1 MLLPAPEGDLD
12 GSSVD
17 SVGPGAYVLRI
28 DLVPRAWQLRAPVLP
43 AVKRGLLAG
52 IPVGAAMLLD
62 LELDA
67 PASGAISTGALL
79 AGFVAFDAP
88 ARTRLVWQLLC
99 APAIGAAGALG
110 VLTGE
115 PGALAALTMAVF
127 ASTVGMSVAVS
138 RRLAIAGLNC
148 VLALLLGQGLSV
160 APAQAPDALLLGGAG
175 AALQALVS
183 AVAWTRDRAVEPIEL
198 AAGFSRARRA
208 IAANLNLGSKS
219 LRHALRWGTALGV
232 GVGVYHV
239 LDLGLHGYWVPL
251 TVLFVLRPE
260 PDETVERIAMRGMG
274 TLAGLAAATPLA
286 MLIGGLDVIEALAI
300 AITAG
305 LSFALLAIEYAL
317 FTAAITTFIILSA
330 HALGQAA
337 DQAAGQRALATL
349 IGLAIVAMA
358 VALWGGRRDAA

>member
-1 MLLPAPEGDLD
+1 
-12 GSSVD
+12 
-17 SVGPGAYVLRI
+17 
-28 DLVPRAWQLRAPVLP
+28 VLP

-52 IPVGAAMLLD
+52 IPVGVAMLLD

-79 AGFVAFDAP
+79 GGFVAFDAP
-88 ARTRLVWQLLC
+88 ARTRLTWQLLC
-99 APAIGAAGALG
+99 APVIGAAGALG

-115 PGALAALTMAVF
+115 PGVLAALTMTVF

-160 APAQAPDALLLGGAG
+160 DPAQAPEALLLGGAG
-175 AALQALVS
+175 AALQALMS
-183 AVAWTRDRAVEPIEL
+183 AAAWTRDRTVEPIEL
-198 AAGFSRARRA
+198 RAGMSRARQV
-208 IAANLNLGSKS
+208 IAANLNLRSKS
-219 LRHALRWGTALGV
+219 LRHALRWGTALGL

-260 PDETVERIAMRGMG
+260 PDETVERIAMRAVG
-274 TLAGLAAATPLA
+274 TFVGLAVATPLA
-286 MLIGGLDVIEALAI
+286 VLIGGLDVVEAVAI
-300 AITAG
+300 AITAA

-317 FTAAITTFIILSA
+317 FTAAITTFIILTA

-337 DQAAGQRALATL
+337 EQAAGERALATL
-349 IGLAIVAMA
+349 IGLGIVAVA
-358 VALWGGRRDAA
+358 VVLWGGPRTSR

>member
-1 MLLPAPEGDLD
+1 VRRR
-12 GSSVD
+12 VD

-28 DLVPRAWQLRAPVLP
+28 DLVPSTWRLRAPVLP

-52 IPVGAAMLLD
+52 IPVGIAMLLD

-99 APAIGAAGALG
+99 APVIGASGALG

-115 PGALAALTMAVF
+115 PGALAALTMGVF
-127 ASTVGMSVAVS
+127 ASIAGMSVAVS
-138 RRLAIAGLNC
+138 RRLSVAGLNC

-160 APAQAPDALLLGGAG
+160 TPSEAPAALLLGGAG
-175 AALQALVS
+175 AALQALMS
-183 AVAWTRDRAVEPIEL
+183 AAAWTRDRAVEPIDL
-198 AAGFSRARRA
+198 AAGVNRARRA

-219 LRHALRWGTALGV
+219 LRHALRWGTALGLA
-232 GVGVYHV
+232 VGVYHV
-239 LDLGLHGYWVPL
+239 AHLGLHGYWVPL

-260 PDETVERIAMRGMG
+260 PDETVERIAMRAVG
-274 TLAGLAAATPLA
+274 TLGGLAVATPLA
-286 MLIGGLDVIEALAI
+286 MLIGGLDVLEALAI
-300 AITAG
+300 TITAA

-317 FTAAITTFIILSA
+317 FTAAITTFIILTA

-337 DQAAGQRALATL
+337 GKAAGQRALSTL
-349 IGLAIVAMA
+349 IGLGIVAVA
-358 VALWGGRRDAA
+358 VVLWGGRQESRKA

>member
-1 MLLPAPEGDLD
+1 M
-12 GSSVD
+12 D
-17 SVGPGAYVLRI
+17 SVGAGAYVLCI
-28 DLVPRAWQLRAPVLP
+28 DLVPSAWQLRAPVLP

-52 IPVGAAMLLD
+52 IPVGVAILLD

-99 APAIGAAGALG
+99 APVIGAAGALG

-115 PGALAALTMAVF
+115 PGALAALTMGVF
-127 ASTVGMSVAVS
+127 ASIAGMSVAVS

-160 APAQAPDALLLGGAG
+160 SPSEAPEALLLGGAG

-183 AVAWTRDRAVEPIEL
+183 AVAWIRDRTVEPIDI
-198 AAGFSRARRA
+198 AAGARRARRA
-208 IAANLNLGSKS
+208 IAANLTLGSKS
-219 LRHALRWGTALGV
+219 LRHALRWGTALGIA
-232 GVGVYHV
+232 VGVYHV
-239 LDLGLHGYWVPL
+239 IHLGLHGYWVPL

-260 PDETVERIAMRGMG
+260 PDETVERIAMRAVG
-274 TLAGLAAATPLA
+274 TLVGLAVATPLA
-286 MLIGGLDVIEALAI
+286 MLIGGVDVIEAVAI
-300 AITAG
+300 GVTAA

-317 FTAAITTFIILSA
+317 FTAAITTFIILTA
-330 HALGQAA
+330 HALGQGAE
-337 DQAAGQRALATL
+337 QAAGQRGLATL
-349 IGLAIVAMA
+349 IGLVIVAMA
-358 VALWGGRRDAA
+358 VVLWGGRRDRA